1 MTRRL
6 LLIPGAPLLVPELSG
21 ADEGAAQVRVAVLS
35 AARRVLGDGAGS
47 GAGRS
52 RPLIVRRPDDR
63 FATSHAGSFR
73 AWGADVEVGGG
84 QHLPELV
91 ARWVVQESGLD
102 PEHVDVAAQFPDP
115 FEFGDGGAEMDADGD
130 EGGPPI
136 IVVAE
141 GPSALTAR
149 APLTLLPE
157 SAPID
162 DVCAAIA
169 EGRFG
174 DDPGDDPDPGHDP
187 FGEFGPALCDSVGL
201 HTMGVW
207 QDLAAFGAEL
217 SLDARSFSARETYR
231 GAPHGVGYH
240 VAEWEWE
247 A

>member
-1 MTRRL
+1 MIRRL

-21 ADEGAAQVRVAVLS
+21 ADAGAAELRAAVRAAVS
-35 AARRVLGDGAGS
+35 RVLGAESGD

-52 RPLIVRRPDDR
+52 RPVIVRRPDDR

-73 AWGADVEVGGG
+73 AWGAGVEVGGG
-84 QHLPELV
+84 HHLPELV
-91 ARWVVQESGLD
+91 ARWVIGDAGWD
-102 PEHVDVAAQFPDP
+102 PADVDVTAQLPDP
-115 FEFGDGGAEMDADGD
+115 FDADAT
-130 EGGPPI
+130 GP
-136 IVVAE
+136 IVIVAE

-149 APLTLLPE
+149 APLTLLPDAE
-157 SAPID
+157 PID
-162 DVCAAIA
+162 DACAAIA

-174 DDPGDDPDPGHDP
+174 GDPGHDP
-187 FGEFGPALCDSVGL
+187 FGEFGPNLCDSVGL

-207 QDLAAFGAEL
+207 QDLASFGSEL
-217 SLDARSFSARETYR
+217 SLDARTFTARQSFR